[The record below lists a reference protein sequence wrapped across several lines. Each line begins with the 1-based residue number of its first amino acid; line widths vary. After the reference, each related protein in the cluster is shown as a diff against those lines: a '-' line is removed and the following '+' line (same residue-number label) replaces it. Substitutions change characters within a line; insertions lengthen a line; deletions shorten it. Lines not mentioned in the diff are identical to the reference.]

1 MMDSKNVRIKR
12 LAMLA
17 CLGALG
23 FILMLFEFPV
33 IPIAPYLKV
42 DFSDVPVLLGTLM
55 YGPAMG
61 IGVAAVKAILHAV
74 IYGLSLGTLLGSGSD
89 FLAALAML
97 IPFAL
102 VIKRTGSVD
111 AKQMAKGLAWGTI
124 MMTIVMAL
132 LNLFVLTPLYMAIWS
147 WKPTLPIPQLV
158 LFGVVPFNLLK
169 GIIVGTVFVILA
181 VHLPA
186 RITQKFK
193 LK

>member
-1 MMDSKNVRIKR
+1 MKDKNVRIR
-12 LAMLA
+12 QIAMLG

-33 IPIAPYLKV
+33 MPITPYLKV
-42 DFSDVPVLLGTLM
+42 DFSDVPVLLGTLL

-61 IGVAAVKAILHAV
+61 IGVAAIKALLHAV
-74 IYGLSLGTLLGSGSD
+74 VYGLSIGTLLGSGSD
-89 FLAALAML
+89 FLAAVAMV

-102 VIKRTGSVD
+102 VMKKTSGMNAKSMIKAV
-111 AKQMAKGLAWGTI
+111 AAGTI
-124 MMTIVMAL
+124 AMMIVMAL
-132 LNLFVLTPLYMAIWS
+132 LNLFVLTPVYMRIWD

-169 GIIVGTVFVILA
+169 GIIIGTVFTLLA

-186 RITQKFK
+186 RITQKFN

>member
-1 MMDSKNVRIKR
+1 MKSKNVRIR
-12 LAMLA
+12 QIAMLG

-33 IPIAPYLKV
+33 MPITPYLKV
-42 DFSDVPVLLGTLM
+42 DFSDVPVLLGTLL

-61 IGVAAVKAILHAV
+61 IGIAAIKALLHAV
-74 IYGLSLGTLLGSGSD
+74 VYGLSIGTLLGSGSD
-89 FLAALAML
+89 FLAAVAMV

-102 VIKRTGSVD
+102 VMKKAVGMNAKTMIKAV
-111 AKQMAKGLAWGTI
+111 AAGTI
-124 MMTIVMAL
+124 AMTIVMAL
-132 LNLFVLTPLYMAIWS
+132 LNLFVLTPVYMRIWD

-169 GIIVGTVFVILA
+169 GIIIGVVFTLLA

-186 RITQKFK
+186 RITQKFN